1 MDLISQKLFN
11 YLTMDIKQFISDF
24 DFTDPDFGDLPQG
37 FPKLSKKGLT
47 KEEGHLIALKQWGV
61 L

>member
-1 MDLISQKLFN
+1 
-11 YLTMDIKQFISDF
+11 MDIKQFISDF